1 LKLSSKNG
9 FSLTELLIT
18 LAIFSLAMGSIFSVY
33 SALVKHTTRQYCI
46 AESDSELTIVKD
58 IISRD
63 IMMAGY
69 GIADDYGNLNYD
81 PRPIELI
88 NESAKNDFDILTLRG
103 TAIGIFSRA
112 SQAWSYV
119 ENANFLKLYKWN
131 DARENINKND
141 IVIFI
146 EPVSRKLIDSD
157 GKAVFKYPKESPSS
171 YEDGTLVY
179 GIHSEDAKIPY
190 YSVQYLLGG
199 TSPSRCAPGTYSLLR
214 AESKDSDPPPPSV
227 RRPLLSCVKDFQVAI
242 GLDEDDDGIIDHWEP
257 ENGEIISNKYDT
269 KTLKQRIKQIKVY
282 LLVQKGNYDS
292 GYVYKNPDEPDSP
305 WKIYVGEKLNNSG
318 RYVTLR
324 SEQKNYNWRLISFS
338 VTPRN
343 L

>member
-1 LKLSSKNG
+1 MKINHRNG

-18 LAIFSLAMGSIFSVY
+18 LTMFSVVMGSVLIIY
-33 SALVKHTTRQYCI
+33 STLVRHSTRQYCF
-46 AESDSELTIVKD
+46 AESDSELTVARD

-69 GIADDYGNLNYD
+69 GLADDYGNLSYN
-81 PRPIELI
+81 PRPVELI
-88 NESAKNDFDILTLRG
+88 NESSKNDFDILTLRG

-146 EPVSRKLIDSD
+146 EPVSRKLIDKD

-179 GIHSEDAKIPY
+179 GIHSEDAKLPY
-190 YSVQYLLGG
+190 YTVQYLLGG
-199 TSPSRCAPGTYSLLR
+199 TSPSRCAPKTYSLLR
-214 AESKDSDPPPPSV
+214 AESKDSDPPSFSV
-227 RRPLLSCVKDFQVAI
+227 RRPLLSCVRDFQVVL
-242 GLDEDDDGIIDHWEP
+242 GLDEDDDGIIDHWDP
-257 ENGEIISNKYDT
+257 KDGEIKSSEYGT
-269 KTLKQRIKQIKVY
+269 KTLKQRIKQVKVY
-282 LLVQKGNYDS
+282 LLVQKGNYDPD
-292 GYVYKNPDEPDSP
+292 YTYKNPDNPDSP
-305 WKIYVGEKLNNSG
+305 ETIYVGSKD
-318 RYVTLR
+318 RKVILR
-324 SEQKNYNWRLISFS
+324 SDQKNYHWRLISFS
-338 VTPRN
+338 ISPRN